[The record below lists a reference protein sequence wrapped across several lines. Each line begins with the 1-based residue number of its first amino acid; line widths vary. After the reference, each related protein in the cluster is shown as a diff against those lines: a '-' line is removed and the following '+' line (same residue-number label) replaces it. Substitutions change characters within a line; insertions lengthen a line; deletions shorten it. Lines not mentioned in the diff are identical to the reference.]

1 MDKNLDNYAF
11 FCAPCNF
18 KTRNKA
24 DFVRHNN
31 TQKHIS
37 RLDNKMCKMD
47 NKKTPKNASAW
58 TCYCGKSYKFQS
70 GLSKHKKT
78 HEYYENESE
87 NLNENI
93 DMETCQI
100 IDNIIEN
107 EDEDL
112 DYKTMM
118 FKLLDENKE
127 FKNILIKQQKQMS
140 EMIPRVENNT
150 INNISNVHNVK
161 NKLNINIFLNEQC
174 KDALNINDFVKNI
187 NINLNHIDFTKENGL
202 AEGLSKAIIDNMN
215 KLSLYERPLHCTDT
229 KRETLYIKDNDVWG
243 KDNDKAKIK
252 EAIKAVSNKQF
263 KSIKQWT
270 DENPDFRD
278 TDEKKDEFVK
288 ILATVSK
295 DSKTVNDKVIKNL
308 CNNSYL
314 KDIMKNNE

>member
-1 MDKNLDNYAF
+1 MKMNL
-11 FCAPCNF
+11 
-18 KTRNKA
+18 
-24 DFVRHNN
+24 
-31 TQKHIS
+31 
-37 RLDNKMCKMD
+37 KMNLKM
-47 NKKTPKNASAW
+47 KMKMKM
-58 TCYCGKSYKFQS
+58 K
-70 GLSKHKKT
+70 
-78 HEYYENESE
+78 
-87 NLNENI
+87 NENI
-93 DMETCQI
+93 DIETCKL

-107 EDEDL
+107 EDEYL

-295 DSKTVNDKVIKNL
+295 DSNTVNDKVIKNL

-314 KDIMKNNE
+314 KDIMNNNE